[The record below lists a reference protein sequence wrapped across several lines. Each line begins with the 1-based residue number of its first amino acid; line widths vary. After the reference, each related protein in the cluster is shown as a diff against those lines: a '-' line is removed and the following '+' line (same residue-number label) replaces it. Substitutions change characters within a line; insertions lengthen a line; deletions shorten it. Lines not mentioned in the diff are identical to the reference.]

1 MFAKDL
7 SFAARTLRK
16 NPAFT
21 ITAVLTIALGVG
33 ASTAIFSVVNAVL
46 LRPLPYRNPGQLA
59 MIETDMLA
67 RHVTNFPIAPGNMPD
82 LLDHATAFENIAAV
96 NSGPAPFIG
105 DDGKPEQIIAAGVTP
120 NFFTLLGTHIGFGRN
135 FVASDGT
142 PPPPPQVV
150 NGQRV
155 PPNPA
160 DLPPAMVI
168 LDHGFWQRRFGS
180 DSSVIGKTVQLF
192 GGPATI
198 VGVAP
203 ADLRLEFISG
213 VGNSIQQPDVY
224 SAFRIDWSTASR
236 INVFLRVIGRLK
248 PGASFGAARAQLAA
262 LTTDL
267 QAKLPILKGANA
279 VWRAEPMQ
287 ADVVKDVRPAI
298 LALMGAVMFVLLIA
312 CANVANLLLVR
323 ASARERELA
332 VRSALGGSRS
342 VLIGQM
348 LAESLVLA
356 GTGAL
361 LGLAFAKLGIDLLLS
376 IAPSN
381 LPRVDDVSIDLRVL
395 AFTGAIA
402 FASALIFGMLPA
414 WRASRPN
421 LGQTLRAGGRSP
433 GLHSGKYLRQGVVI
447 AEVALSFVLLIGSG
461 LMLRSFMVLERV
473 DPGFDPKGIL
483 TFTAFNA
490 AARTAV
496 ERQAFSSTLAK
507 RLSEI
512 PGVTAVTAASPLP
525 LDGQDFNLRWGPPAA
540 AENPSLFQQAAV
552 HFVLPGY
559 FEAMRTKLVA
569 GRTFTQADND
579 TTTTGIVIDN
589 LLATKAFPGQS
600 PQSVIGKQLLARIVT
615 PEAQNYQ
622 IIGVVEHERH
632 LGLATPGREGA
643 FVVDGLTGFGA
654 AGRWAVRTNG
664 DPTRLIPAARA
675 AIAEVNALVP
685 MGEVKPMSDYVDR
698 AMAPTRFSLVLI
710 AIFGVV
716 AAVLAAVGLYGV
728 LSTTVRQRTAEIGVR
743 MAFGATNESIFRLMI
758 GQGLMLSAV
767 GIAAGVAGAL
777 ALTGVMERAS
787 MLISIKPNDPI
798 TYAAIAALFVLIAT
812 LASWV
817 PARRAASLDPN
828 AALREE

>member
-7 SFAARTLRK
+7 SFAVRTLRK

-46 LRPLPYRNPGQLA
+46 LRPLPYSHPEQLA

-82 LLDHATAFENIAAV
+82 LLDHATAFEYIAAA
-96 NSGPAPFIG
+96 NSGPGTFVG
-105 DDGKPEQIIAAGVTP
+105 EDGKSEQVIGAGVTP
-120 NFFTLLGTHIGFGRN
+120 NFFTMLGTRIGFGRN

-142 PPPPPQVV
+142 PPPPPQIV
-150 NGQRV
+150 NGRPV
-155 PPNPA
+155 PPDPA
-160 DLPPAMVI
+160 TQPPAMTI
-168 LDHGFWQRRFGS
+168 LSHAFWQSRFGG
-180 DSSVIGKTVQLF
+180 DSSVIGKTVQIF

-203 ADLRLEFISG
+203 ADLRLEFPSG
-213 VGNSIQQPDVY
+213 IGNDIQQPDLY
-224 SAFRIDWSTASR
+224 SVFRIDWSTASR

-248 PGASFGAARAQLAA
+248 PGASLGAARAQLAA

-298 LALMGAVMFVLLIA
+298 LALMGAVIFVLLIA

-323 ASARERELA
+323 ASSRERELA
-332 VRSALGGSRS
+332 VRSALGGSRGAL
-342 VLIGQM
+342 VGQM
-348 LAESLVLA
+348 LAESLVIA
-356 GTGAL
+356 CSGAL
-361 LGLAFAKLGIDLLLS
+361 LGLLFAKLGIDLLIS

-381 LPRVDDVSIDLRVL
+381 LPRIDDVSIDFIVL
-395 AFTGAIA
+395 AFTAVIA
-402 FASALIFGMLPA
+402 FISALAFGMLPA

-421 LGQTLRAGGRSP
+421 LAQTLRAGGRSP

-461 LMLRSFMVLERV
+461 LMLRSFMVLEHV
-473 DPGFDPKGIL
+473 DPGFDPNGIL

-490 AARTAV
+490 RARTAT
-496 ERQAFSSTLAK
+496 ERHAFASTLEKQLRA
-507 RLSEI
+507 I

-525 LDGQDFNLRWGPPAA
+525 LDGLDFNLRWGPPAA
-540 AENPSLFQQAAV
+540 ADNPSLFQQAAV

-559 FEAMRTKLVA
+559 FEAMRTKLIA
-569 GRTFTQADND
+569 GRTFTEADND
-579 TTTTGIVIDN
+579 TTTTGIIVDN
-589 LLATKAFPGQS
+589 LLAAKAYPGLS
-600 PQSVIGKQLLARIVT
+600 PQAVVGKPFFARIVT
-615 PEAQNYQ
+615 NEAQNYH

-632 LGLATPGREGA
+632 LGLAKPGREGA
-643 FVVDGLTGFGA
+643 FVVDGMTFFGA

-664 DPTRLIPAARA
+664 DPNRLVPAVRA
-675 AIAEVNALVP
+675 ALAQIDGQVP
-685 MGEVKPMSDYVDR
+685 MGEVKPMSAYVDR

-710 AIFGVV
+710 AIFGIV
-716 AAVLAAVGLYGV
+716 AAVLAAIGLYGV

-758 GQGLMLSAV
+758 GQGLALSAV
-767 GIAAGVAGAL
+767 GIGVGAAAAL
-777 ALTGVMERAS
+777 ALTGVMEKAS
-787 MLISIKPNDPI
+787 MLISIKPTDPV
-798 TYAAIAALFVLIAT
+798 TYVAIAT
-812 LASWV
+812 LFIVIASVASFV